1 MYTLVL
7 CYSKSSLRYRG
18 LYKKSPIL
26 CRYSDSAEHYVNA
39 QRLRAAADAG
49 RVAPREILP
58 EEAHLSSLM
67 NGLETPDARF
77 SRLAAE
83 KAEADRIEAERKA
96 ALAAAAAQSQA
107 AKDRAAAAAAAEAER
122 LRRLAEDEERN
133 KPKRRVAGFDL
144 IMKEQSGSHAYDHEN
159 ATLVE
164 QKAEADMAREEYDR
178 MKEQD
183 ERKREGFI
191 VTEQG
196 SESQQ

>member
-1 MYTLVL
+1 M
-7 CYSKSSLRYRG
+7 
-18 LYKKSPIL
+18 L
-26 CRYSDSAEHYVNA
+26 CRYSNSAEHHVNA

-49 RVAPREILP
+49 RVAPRETLP
-58 EEAHLSSLM
+58 EEAHLSSLV

-83 KAEADRIEAERKA
+83 KAEADRIGAERKA

-122 LRRLAEDEERN
+122 LRRLAEEEERN

-144 IMKEQSGSHAYDHEN
+144 IMKEQSGSHAYDHDN

-164 QKAEADMAREEYDR
+164 QKTEADMAREEYDR

-183 ERKREGFI
+183 DRKRAGFI
-191 VTEQG
+191 VAEQG